1 MFEPRSNPARL
12 DGRSY
17 LILALRN
24 LWRNPKRTLLTLF
37 SMVLG
42 IAALTLLSALNDGW
56 LKEMQDN
63 FILAVTGHVQVHARG
78 FEASQNLRD
87 RMLEIEPVRDLIAR
101 DRELSGWTLR
111 IRSSGLASV
120 GGTSVGV
127 QIMGVDPEQ
136 ETWVTRMHQSVQ
148 AGRWVRP
155 GLPGDLL
162 LGSTVAANL
171 GAGIGD
177 RVVLTAQRPQ
187 GEMASEVFYLRGIL
201 HAGAP
206 QIDRTLALI
215 NLQAMQSWLEMGEA
229 VTDVVLRAT
238 EHGASSGIRERFA
251 AALPEQSFE
260 VMGWQ
265 ELDPMVSQWLRFSGV
280 YGLILIFIVVALV
293 LVEVL
298 NTMLMALHERTR
310 ELGIM
315 SALGTRGRQLFG
327 MVLLEGLLLIFAGSL
342 LGYLLGAGLV
352 SWLALEG
359 IDLSRFAN
367 AFQFFYM
374 SPVVHPL
381 LTLESALRIFAAT
394 VAAALLA
401 GLYPAWKASR
411 IRINDAL
418 RKI

>member
-1 MFEPRSNPARL
+1 MSEPRPGNARL
-12 DGRSY
+12 DARSY

-42 IAALTLLSALNDGW
+42 MAALTLLSALNDGW

-78 FEASQNLRD
+78 FEASLNLRD
-87 RMLEIEPVRDLIAR
+87 RIPDLDPVRDLIAR
-101 DRELSGWTLR
+101 ERSLSGWTLR

-120 GGTSVGV
+120 GGTGAGV
-127 QIMGVDPEQ
+127 RIMGVDPEQ
-136 ETWVTRMHQSVQ
+136 ETWVTRMHRSVRS
-148 AGRWVRP
+148 GRWLRP
-155 GLPGDLL
+155 GLPRDLL
-162 LGSTVAANL
+162 LGGTVATNL

-177 RVVLTAQRPQ
+177 RVVLTAQRPN

-215 NLQAMQSWLEMGEA
+215 NLGEMQNWLEMGDA
-229 VTDVVLRAT
+229 VTDVVLRASQH
-238 EHGASSGIRERFA
+238 EAAAGLRQRFA
-251 AALPEQSFE
+251 AALPAESFE

-265 ELDPMVSQWLRFSGV
+265 ELDPMVSQWLKFSGA
-280 YGLILIFIVVALV
+280 YGLILVFIVVALV

-310 ELGIM
+310 ELGIL

-327 MVLLEGLLLIFAGSL
+327 MVLLEGVLLIFAGSL
-342 LGYLLGAGLV
+342 LGWLLGAGLV
-352 SWLALEG
+352 GWLARDG

-374 SPVVHPL
+374 SPVIRPL

-394 VAAALLA
+394 LAAALLA

-411 IRINDAL
+411 IRVSDAL
-418 RKI
+418 RRV

>member
-1 MFEPRSNPARL
+1 
-12 DGRSY
+12 
-17 LILALRN
+17 
-24 LWRNPKRTLLTLF
+24 
-37 SMVLG
+37 
-42 IAALTLLSALNDGW
+42 
-56 LKEMQDN
+56 MQ
-63 FILAVTGHVQVHARG
+63 
-78 FEASQNLRD
+78 
-87 RMLEIEPVRDLIAR
+87 EIEPVRDLIAR

-120 GGTSVGV
+120 GGTSAGV

-155 GLPGDLL
+155 GLPRDLL
-162 LGSTVAANL
+162 LGNTVAANL

-177 RVVLTAQRPQ
+177 RVVLTAQRPN

-215 NLQAMQSWLEMGEA
+215 NLRAMQSWLEMGEA
-229 VTDVVLRAT
+229 VTDVVLRAV
-238 EHGASSGIRERFA
+238 EHGASTGIRKRFA

-265 ELDPMVSQWLRFSGV
+265 ELDPMVSQWLKFSGA

-374 SPVVHPL
+374 SPVIRPL
-381 LTLESALRIFAAT
+381 LTLESALRIFSAT
-394 VAAALLA
+394 LVAALLA

-418 RKI
+418 RKV